1 MEGQGPQMIPVPTAA
16 QDGVRSG
23 GWPESPRGSAI
34 LGNVEGEGAWGGA
47 IAMRAVNTTTA

>member
-16 QDGVRSG
+16 QDGVWSG
-23 GWPESPRGSAI
+23 GWSESPGGSAI
-34 LGNVEGEGAWGGA
+34 LGHVEGEGPGGG